1 MFRCRIIHKLDK
13 LKPDPDR
20 FYRSSC
26 TSVIRLNHTPPVRSA
41 DLDFS
46 NDASQRTS
54 CRAVAHVWNETYV
67 TLIPLLTRHWV
78 QLTIHLFYLSS
89 ELIDHQFCSRLNPL
103 KWELLL
109 SDRAASSR
117 VVVAMVTYSLM
128 YLGHRLR
135 TIVYFFWENAV
146 VRVWANTC
154 PPTEP
159 TLPVCSETQWWR
171 DEWLCWRDNVL
182 QLFHSLCFL
191 CPFFFVNPR
200 LHITALLNSLC

>member
-1 MFRCRIIHKLDK
+1 MFRCRIDQDLVK

-26 TSVIRLNHTPPVRSA
+26 TSVIWLNHTPPVRSA

-67 TLIPLLTRHWV
+67 TLIPLITRHWV

-117 VVVAMVTYSLM
+117 VVVAMVTHSLM

-154 PPTEP
+154 RRR
-159 TLPVCSETQWWR
+159 SR
-171 DEWLCWRDNVL
+171 
-182 QLFHSLCFL
+182 HFL
-191 CPFFFVNPR
+191 CARRHNGDGMNGSADVIMCCSCFIHFVFFVPFFFVNPR